1 MIYWYNYINVFVR
14 EGNRERMKHI
24 LVVDDNKTNLTLVK
38 NELSKKYQVT
48 PVISGFQ
55 ALKFL
60 EKKPTDL
67 ILLDL
72 SMPEM
77 DGRETMRR
85 IRENED
91 WAKIPIIF
99 LTADN
104 TPETESQ
111 CLADG
116 ADDFISKPFV
126 PQVMHRRVERILE
139 LCELRTD
146 LEMRL
151 EEKTIEVELVT
162 LNAIM
167 AIANAIE
174 AKDSYTRGHSNRVAR
189 CSVAIASRLG
199 IEAEELKNIK
209 HMALLHDIGKIG
221 VPDELLNKPMTLAD
235 EEFAVIK
242 KHPVIGYE
250 ILKNFNTISNMH
262 YGALYHH
269 ERYDGKGYPMGFE
282 GDEIPLSARIIAIA
296 DSYDAMS
303 SDRAYRKSLPKDVVI
318 EELIKGKGKQF
329 DPDITDAFVEML
341 KEGFSLEE

>member
-1 MIYWYNYINVFVR
+1 
-14 EGNRERMKHI
+14 MKHI

-38 NELSKKYQVT
+38 NELSGKYQVT

-85 IRENED
+85 IRENEE

-126 PQVMHRRVERILE
+126 PQVMQRRVERILE
-139 LCELRTD
+139 LSDLRND
-146 LEMRL
+146 LEVRL
-151 EEKTIEVELVT
+151 EEKTIQVELVT

-167 AIANAIE
+167 AIANMIE
-174 AKDSYTRGHSNRVAR
+174 AKDAYTSGHSNRVAQ
-189 CSVAIASRLG
+189 CSVAIAKRLG
-199 IEAEELKNIK
+199 LDESELKNINY
-209 HMALLHDIGKIG
+209 MALLHDIGKIG
-221 VPDELLNKPMTLAD
+221 VPDVILNKPLPLED

-242 KHPVIGYE
+242 KHPTIGYD
-250 ILKNFNTISNMH
+250 ILKNFNTIPNMH

-269 ERYDGKGYPMGFE
+269 ERYDGKGYPTGLKGE
-282 GDEIPLSARIIAIA
+282 EIPFLARIIAIA
-296 DSYDAMS
+296 DAYDAMT
-303 SDRAYRKSLPKDVVI
+303 SDRAYRKSLSRETVI
-318 EELIKGKGKQF
+318 EELSKSRGVQF
-329 DPDITDAFVEML
+329 DPQIVDAFVEML
-341 KEGFSLEE
+341 KEGFSLN